1 MKINISK
8 ILQQIYKSE
17 IPIRI
22 ESMYDMGYAWSLID
36 ETIFP
41 RVFYDFQIE
50 GVTIENVL
58 TKDSC
63 PVFQKDWI
71 AKGVTNTFESAVKE
85 LCEAINKHLPES
97 EFTQWW
103 RQIN

>member
-1 MKINISK
+1 MKINATK

-22 ESMYDMGYAWSLID
+22 ESMYDMGYAWSVID

-41 RVFYDFQIE
+41 RIFYDFQLE

-58 TKDSC
+58 TRDKI
-63 PVFQKDWI
+63 PVFEKDWL
-71 AKGVTNTFESAVKE
+71 AKGVANTFEAAVKDI
-85 LCEAINKHLPES
+85 CEAITKYLPDS
-97 EFTQWW
+97 EFSKWW
-103 RQIN
+103 RSIN